1 MWFVC
6 EVSCVVRYRASVD
19 AGESEGFIDNQ
30 ESEREVLTKASCVWF
45 VCVVR
50 VCVQPTSTVS
60 PS

>member
-1 MWFVC
+1 MPRERDRQREECFDNHILVM
-6 EVSCVVRYRASVD
+6 RAQLRR
-19 AGESEGFIDNQ
+19 SEA
-30 ESEREVLTKASCVWF
+30 EREVLTKASCVWF